1 MMPEGIGRRPQ
12 ASLESVTKFLL
23 IGPALAAC
31 ALLAG
36 CGGGG
41 YGTKPAA
48 ATSADTAVKGL
59 AKIVEMTDSTF
70 APSTVQVKVGET
82 VSFVDKDEIAHT
94 ATADGTFD
102 SGTLREG
109 KRFVFKATKPGAISY
124 VCIFHPGM
132 TGVIDVRS

>member
-1 MMPEGIGRRPQ
+1 MMPKGIGRRPQ

-48 ATSADTAVKGL
+48 ATSADTAVKGV

-70 APSTVQVKVGET
+70 APSTVRVKVGET

-94 ATADGTFD
+94 ATAEKTFD

-109 KRFVFKATKPGAISY
+109 AKFDFKATKAGTFSY

-132 TGVIDVRS
+132 TGTLNVKA